1 MPRNSIAPGYGVGSV
16 RMDRPK
22 KHKQTPRQLTE
33 KQRLFIK
40 EYLRSGGS
48 RAVATRNSGVSRGY
62 GDYVLG
68 LPEAVDEIHRL
79 RHNWLQ
85 TDLAEKASAVLVG
98 LLDREDTPARVRF
111 EAARYVLG
119 LAGHEKQEDNQALDA
134 DKPLTEMSLAE
145 LQTFIN
151 AGTDA
156 LESLKNQRL
165 KTIEGDAVRTAD
177 SGRSA
182 QDSAQVSDG
191 DDWIA

>member
-16 RMDRPK
+16 NTDRPK
-22 KHKQTPRQLTE
+22 HHKQTPRQLTE

-40 EYLRSGGS
+40 EYVRCGGS
-48 RAVATRNSGVSRGY
+48 RAAAAKNAGCSRGY

-68 LPEAVDEIHRL
+68 LPEVVDEIHRL
-79 RHNWLQ
+79 RHNWVQ

-111 EAARYVLG
+111 EAARYVLS
-119 LAGHEKQEDNQALDA
+119 LAGHEKPEQNQALDA

-156 LESLKNQRL
+156 LEALKNQRV
-165 KTIEGDAVRTAD
+165 KTIEGEAVRTAD
-177 SGRSA
+177 SGHSA
-182 QDSAQVSDG
+182 QDSAQVPG
-191 DDWIA
+191 EDDWIA